1 MKLDENKK
9 ELTKSFRTQQIMLIG
24 ACMINTVVSMLIPY
38 LMGKLID
45 GLSNPELSLIK
56 LSTAIVALT
65 FIGFLLNW
73 NQNYKWFRLMYR
85 GDVSMRSMMFEGV
98 VKNPYSF
105 FCKNQSGDITNRILN
120 DAAQYADNCLIRLPM
135 LLINVISL
143 VVAFFFIFNYS
154 LLIGVL
160 LLVACITYFFSYKR
174 INIKLRKYSREER
187 AGYSDLLQTTTRFY
201 EGIPTIKLFMR
212 EKYFSKKYKEQAEV
226 LGERTIKLQL
236 WKSLALSLS
245 GLIIN
250 LMPII
255 AIVAGIMLTISGKC
269 TVGAIFGIYAY
280 TAYLSEPIQ
289 NLTDLNLSMQQAKVN
304 EDRLEEL
311 LVEEEEDSNFD
322 EKIEEIKLQ
331 DIVVAYKEDEKIFD
345 GFNMDISKGDRIGI
359 VGDSGCGKTT
369 LSHVLTGELK
379 PSSGD
384 IMVNG
389 RTMSLSACKKRIA
402 VLPQDIFLY
411 DDSVLNNIRFGRS
424 QNLSEDMLDTL
435 NINNFKEHKVG
446 ELSGGERRRVGL
458 ARALMGDF
466 DMLILDEPTAEI
478 DAVMEERIIRFLD
491 EILDKDKML
500 VVITHRPKILD
511 ICNRTVRLEGKI
523 GKDKARELFGK
534 YKNEERL

>member
-9 ELTKSFRTQQIMLIG
+9 ELTKSFRTQQIMLII
-24 ACMINTVVSMLIPY
+24 ACLLNTVVSMLIPY

-65 FIGFLLNW
+65 FVGFLLNW
-73 NQNYKWFRLMYR
+73 NQNYKWFRLIYR

-120 DAAQYADNCLIRLPM
+120 DAAQYADNCLI
-135 LLINVISL
+135 S
-143 VVAFFFIFNYS
+143 
-154 LLIGVL
+154 VL
-160 LLVACITYFFSYKR
+160 LLAACIIYFFSYKR

-201 EGIPTIKLFMR
+201 EGIPTIKLFMM
-212 EKYFSKKYKEQAEV
+212 EKYFSEKYKEQAEV

-311 LVEEEEDSNFD
+311 LVGEEEDSNFD

-384 IMVNG
+384 VRVNG
-389 RTMSLSACKKRIA
+389 RAMNLSACRKRIA

-446 ELSGGERRRVGL
+446 ELSGGEKRRVGL

-491 EILDKDKML
+491 EILDKDKVL

-523 GKDKARELFGK
+523 GKDKV
-534 YKNEERL
+534 

>member
-1 MKLDENKK
+1 
-9 ELTKSFRTQQIMLIG
+9 
-24 ACMINTVVSMLIPY
+24 
-38 LMGKLID
+38 
-45 GLSNPELSLIK
+45 
-56 LSTAIVALT
+56 
-65 FIGFLLNW
+65 
-73 NQNYKWFRLMYR
+73 
-85 GDVSMRSMMFEGV
+85 
-98 VKNPYSF
+98 
-105 FCKNQSGDITNRILN
+105 
-120 DAAQYADNCLIRLPM
+120 M

-154 LLIGVL
+154 NLIGDL
-160 LLVACITYFFSYKR
+160 LLAACIIYFFSYKR

-201 EGIPTIKLFMR
+201 EGIPTIKLFMM
-212 EKYFSKKYKEQAEV
+212 EKYFSEKYKEQAEV

-311 LVEEEEDSNFD
+311 LVGEEKDSSFD

-359 VGDSGCGKTT
+359 V
-369 LSHVLTGELK
+369 
-379 PSSGD
+379 
-384 IMVNG
+384 
-389 RTMSLSACKKRIA
+389 
-402 VLPQDIFLY
+402 
-411 DDSVLNNIRFGRS
+411 
-424 QNLSEDMLDTL
+424 
-435 NINNFKEHKVG
+435 
-446 ELSGGERRRVGL
+446 
-458 ARALMGDF
+458 
-466 DMLILDEPTAEI
+466 
-478 DAVMEERIIRFLD
+478 
-491 EILDKDKML
+491 
-500 VVITHRPKILD
+500 
-511 ICNRTVRLEGKI
+511 
-523 GKDKARELFGK
+523 
-534 YKNEERL
+534 